1 MKKTLMLLGACVAL
15 CCQSALAIGFVH
27 SDAQSAR
34 LRGPVKRVSVYQL
47 HKSEYYHA
55 DTIAKYKRLG
65 KPLPQFERDLDEVAD
80 YDRQGRKTR
89 VQDAV
94 FGSENVYEYGFPGHV
109 AFTRNI
115 TSYRDGDGRVYT
127 VKLDAMGL
135 PTGGTAVDKT
145 GKLIFTETVEQTKG
159 ADGGIT
165 LLTSHKNAD
174 GRVTVSAVELRPDLT
189 MKTLKHGATY
199 RFDEQERPLEFISG
213 NGKKHSVSEYVADG
227 CKYYTVGT
235 DGSRTLERIVTND
248 KYGNP
253 IEEKWFNPDGT
264 ENRVIEYEY
273 QYDSHGNWTRRAKLE
288 GAGQHITERV
298 IEYY

>member
-1 MKKTLMLLGACVAL
+1 MLLGACVAL

-115 TSYRDGDGRVYT
+115 TSYRDGDGLST
-127 VKLDAMGL
+127 
-135 PTGGTAVDKT
+135 P
-145 GKLIFTETVEQTKG
+145 
-159 ADGGIT
+159 
-165 LLTSHKNAD
+165 
-174 GRVTVSAVELRPDLT
+174 
-189 MKTLKHGATY
+189 
-199 RFDEQERPLEFISG
+199 
-213 NGKKHSVSEYVADG
+213 
-227 CKYYTVGT
+227 
-235 DGSRTLERIVTND
+235 
-248 KYGNP
+248 
-253 IEEKWFNPDGT
+253 
-264 ENRVIEYEY
+264 
-273 QYDSHGNWTRRAKLE
+273 
-288 GAGQHITERV
+288 
-298 IEYY
+298 